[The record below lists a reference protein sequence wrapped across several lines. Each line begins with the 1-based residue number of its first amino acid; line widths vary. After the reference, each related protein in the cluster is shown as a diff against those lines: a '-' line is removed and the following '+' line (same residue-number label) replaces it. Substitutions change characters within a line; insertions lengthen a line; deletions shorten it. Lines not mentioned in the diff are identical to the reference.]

1 MYREA
6 LAARKKELGYSL
18 KDISCRSALHLPE
31 ETISRLMS
39 ITNQHDSKIGTYL
52 DVCGA
57 LDMPPYEPFMD
68 PQTAAE
74 FKLFLETKPADI
86 NNAAE
91 LSSLRERVAE
101 LEAEKAKLEAQNTLL
116 EERIAHR
123 DELLALHN
131 HYNKIKRA

>member
-1 MYREA
+1 MYREV

-18 KDISCRSALHLPE
+18 KDMSIRSVLHLPE

-39 ITNQHDSKIGTYL
+39 TTNQHDSKIGTYL

-68 PQTAAE
+68 SQTAAE

-91 LSSLRERVAE
+91 LSSLRQRVAE
-101 LEAEKAKLEAQNTLL
+101 LEIEKVKLEAQNAIL
-116 EERIAHR
+116 EERIAFK
-123 DELLALHN
+123 DKLLELHD
-131 HYNKIKRA
+131 HYNGIKRG